1 MPTLLRSPQTFL
13 SENVR
18 VLDYVS
24 TRMYFSDYGEEELFQ
39 VRRYWQTYASRKQL
53 IDFGARRSKIKYYFD
68 NKAKKYYRQ
77 VGGQRKQF
85 IPPHNIKL
93 DITRFS
99 QQMCLLQREWTQPL
113 LSEQIDTQEWYNGVT
128 RLMKYS
134 YRAVIDVAR
143 GSVTPMTV
151 QEERE
156 FLRIIDEEVG
166 KFNLY
171 AKQIAAGDIPLDGR
185 IMNAACSLGKRLNRI
200 FENWKLW
207 DARQSGFIEARRR
220 LSHAEHCRNSETRYG
235 CVELARQGWK
245 PIWDITPIGDATCW
259 DGCLCELEYR

>member
-13 SENVR
+13 SENVH
-18 VLDYVS
+18 VLDS
-24 TRMYFSDYGEEELFQ
+24 TRARIYFSDYGEEELYQ
-39 VRRYWQTYASRKQL
+39 VRRYWQTYASQKQL
-53 IDFGARRSKIKYYFD
+53 IDFGTRRSKIKYFFD
-68 NKAKKYYRQ
+68 SETKKYYRQ
-77 VGGQRKQF
+77 IIGQRKQMV
-85 IPPHNIKL
+85 PLHNIKL

-99 QQMCLLQREWTQPL
+99 QQMCMLQREWTQGL
-113 LSEQIDTQEWYNGVT
+113 INSQTDAQDWYTGTT

-143 GSVTPMTV
+143 GSVEPMTV
-151 QEERE
+151 NEERE
-156 FLRIIDEEVG
+156 FLRILEDETS
-166 KFNLY
+166 KFNMY

-185 IMNAACSLGKRLNRI
+185 ILNAACSLGKRLNRI

-207 DARQSGFIEARRR
+207 DAKNSGFTQARRR
-220 LSHAEHCRNSETRYG
+220 LSHAEHCRNSETRWG

-259 DGCLCELEYR
+259 DGCLCEMEYR